1 MKRVFLVGVLAGA
14 VAVGSAF
21 AGPAAAATDATGMA
35 ARATAVS
42 AAAQAGSSERLA
54 TVRIPRAVT
63 ADGQRLPAGTY
74 TLVLGELAPPP
85 ESSAPE
91 GAQPTERWVQFE
103 QRGQTKGREI
113 ASVVGA
119 DKIKDVAEAGDK
131 IPASGRASV
140 EMLKGGEYLRV
151 WVNKGGES
159 YLIHLPVAH

>member
-14 VAVGSAF
+14 MAIGTAF
-21 AGPAAAATDATGMA
+21 AGPAAAATSATRA
-35 ARATAVS
+35 AAPTPAVS
-42 AAAQAGSSERLA
+42 AGAAQAGSSERLA

-91 GAQPTERWVQFE
+91 GAEPTERWIQFE
-103 QRGQTKGREI
+103 QRGQSKGREI

-119 DKIKDVAEAGDK
+119 DKIKDVAEGDR
-131 IPASGRASV
+131 IPRPGHASV

-151 WVNKGGES
+151 WVNKGGEN
-159 YLIHLPVAH
+159 YLLHLPIAK

>member
-1 MKRVFLVGVLAGA
+1 M
-14 VAVGSAF
+14 
-21 AGPAAAATDATGMA
+21 
-35 ARATAVS
+35 AVS
-42 AAAQAGSSERLA
+42 AGAAQAGSSERLA
-54 TVRIPRAVT
+54 TVRIPRAVN

-91 GAQPTERWVQFE
+91 GAQPSERWVQFE

-113 ASVVGA
+113 ASVIGA

-140 EMLKGGEYLRV
+140 EMLKGGEYLRI

-159 YLIHLPVAH
+159 YLIHLPVAQ